1 MRKFIKKFLCFGLLV
16 LSIAIALDYMISMG
30 LRRTDCYRYQ
40 VFNDI
45 FKDNLKYDVL
55 IMGNSR
61 GFSHFNPRIIDSIC
75 HVNSYCLGLGGYP
88 INAQVSEYHCYKTH
102 NGTPKI
108 IIQQVDFVT
117 LNMVDDIRHQHD
129 SERFFPTVYD
139 KSMRK
144 ELKQLGYGFWELY
157 CPLYR
162 FNGYQKVIKDGMLE
176 FLGIRHYVDRPAY
189 KGFSPEKG
197 KWNGT
202 NVAAMDSISS
212 VMSEDAIALF
222 ENYLLECK
230 NDGVYVLLVNS
241 PVYSQT
247 TKKVKNMDKLNGYFD
262 SIAQKYGFKYF
273 NYTENYPLCDDTLNF
288 CVSVHMNPE
297 ATDRFSNDF
306 ANDMVTF
313 GIINQY

>member
-1 MRKFIKKFLCFGLLV
+1 MRKFVVKCLSFGLLV
-16 LSIAIALDYMISMG
+16 LSVAIALDYMISMG

-45 FKDNLKYDVL
+45 FKGDLENEVL

-61 GFSHFNPRIIDSIC
+61 GFSHFNPRIIDSVC
-75 HVNSYCLGLGGYP
+75 HVSSYNLGLGGYP
-88 INAQVSEYHCYKTH
+88 INAQISEYHCYKAH
-102 NGTPKI
+102 NVTPKI
-108 IIQQVDFVT
+108 IVQQVDFMT
-117 LNMVDDIRHQHD
+117 LNMEYDIRHQHD

-144 ELKQLGYGFWELY
+144 ELRQLGYGFWELY

-162 FNGYQKVIKDGMLE
+162 FNGYQKVIKDGLLE
-176 FLGIRHYVDRPAY
+176 FLHLRHYVERPAY

-212 VMSEDAIALF
+212 VMNEDAIALF
-222 ENYLLECK
+222 EKYLLECK

-247 TKKVKNMDKLNGYFD
+247 TKKVKKMDLVNDYFD
-262 SIAQKYGFKYF
+262 SIAQKFGFKYL

-288 CVSVHMNPE
+288 CVSVHMNPKT
-297 ATDRFSNDF
+297 TDRFSTDF
-306 ANDMVTF
+306 ANDLNSL
-313 GIINQY
+313 GLLAN

>member
-1 MRKFIKKFLCFGLLV
+1 MRKFVVKCLSFGLLV

-45 FKDNLKYDVL
+45 FKGNLENEVL

-61 GFSHFNPRIIDSIC
+61 GFSHFNPRIIDSVC
-75 HVNSYCLGLGGYP
+75 HVNSYDLGLGGYP
-88 INAQVSEYHCYKTH
+88 INAQISEYQCYKAH

-108 IIQQVDFVT
+108 IIQQVDFMT
-117 LNMVDDIRHQHD
+117 LNMEYDIRHQHD

-139 KSMRK
+139 KFMRK
-144 ELKQLGYGFWELY
+144 ELRQLGYGFWELY
-157 CPLYR
+157 CPLFR
-162 FNGYQKVIKDGMLE
+162 FNGYQKVIKDGLLE
-176 FLGIRHYVDRPAY
+176 FLHIRHYVERPAY

-197 KWNGT
+197 KWNGK
-202 NVAAMDSISS
+202 NAAAMDSISS
-212 VMSEDAIALF
+212 MMNEDAIALF
-222 ENYLLECK
+222 EDYLLECK
-230 NDGVYVLLVNS
+230 NDGVYVLLVNT

-247 TKKVKNMDKLNGYFD
+247 IKKVKKLDMVNDYFD
-262 SIAQKYGFKYF
+262 SIAQKFGFKYL

-297 ATDRFSNDF
+297 ATDRFSTDF
-306 ANDMVTF
+306 ANDLNSL
-313 GIINQY
+313 GLLAN

>member
-1 MRKFIKKFLCFGLLV
+1 MRKFVVKCICFGLLV
-16 LSIAIALDYMISMG
+16 LSIAVALDYMISMG

-45 FKDNLKYDVL
+45 FKGKLENEVL

-75 HVNSYCLGLGGYP
+75 HVNSYDLGLGGYP
-88 INAQVSEYHCYKTH
+88 INAQISEYHCYKSH

-108 IIQQVDFVT
+108 IVHQVDFMT
-117 LNMVDDIRHQHD
+117 LNMEYDIRHQHD

-139 KSMRK
+139 KSMRR
-144 ELKQLGYGFWELY
+144 ELRQLGYGFWELY

-162 FNGYQKVIKDGMLE
+162 FNGYQKVIKDGLLE
-176 FLGIRHYVDRPAY
+176 FLHLRHYVERPAY

-197 KWNGT
+197 MWNGT
-202 NVAAMDSISS
+202 NMAAMDSISS
-212 VMSEDAIALF
+212 VMNEDAIALF
-222 ENYLLECK
+222 EDYLLECR

-241 PVYSQT
+241 PVYSRT
-247 TKKVKNMDKLNGYFD
+247 IKKVKKMDKVNDYYD
-262 SIAQKYGFKYF
+262 SIAQKFGFKYL
-273 NYTENYPLCDDTLNF
+273 NYTKNYPLCDDTLNF

-297 ATDRFSNDF
+297 ATDRFSADF
-306 ANDMVTF
+306 ANDLNSL
-313 GIINQY
+313 GLLAN

>member
-1 MRKFIKKFLCFGLLV
+1 MRKFIIKSLGLGLLV
-16 LSIAIALDYMISMG
+16 LSFAIALDYMISMG
-30 LRRTDCYRYQ
+30 LRRTECYRYQ
-40 VFNDI
+40 VFDDI
-45 FKDNLKYDVL
+45 FKENLDNDVL

-75 HVNSYCLGLGGYP
+75 RVNSYGLGLGGYP
-88 INAQVSEYHCYKTH
+88 INAQISEYHCYKAH
-102 NGTPKI
+102 NGTPKVI
-108 IIQQVDFVT
+108 VQQVDFMT
-117 LNMVDDIRHQHD
+117 LNMEDDIRHQHD

-162 FNGYQKVIKDGMLE
+162 YNGYQKVIKDGLLE
-176 FLGIRHYVDRPAY
+176 FLGIRHYVERPAY

-197 KWNGT
+197 KWNGEI
-202 NVAAMDSISS
+202 AASMDSIGIL
-212 VMSEDAIALF
+212 MDARAITLF
-222 ENYLLECK
+222 ERYLDECK

-247 TKKVKNMDKLNGYFD
+247 TKKVKNMDRLNNYFD
-262 SIAQKYGFKYF
+262 SIAPKYGFKYL

-297 ATDRFSNDF
+297 ATDQFSCDF
-306 ANDMVTF
+306 AHDMLSF
-313 GIINQY
+313 GILDHN

>member
-1 MRKFIKKFLCFGLLV
+1 MRKFVVKCICFGLLV
-16 LSIAIALDYMISMG
+16 LSIAVALDYMISMG

-45 FKDNLKYDVL
+45 FKGKLENEVL

-61 GFSHFNPRIIDSIC
+61 GFSHFNPRIIDSVC
-75 HVNSYCLGLGGYP
+75 HVNSYDLGLGGYP
-88 INAQVSEYHCYKTH
+88 INAQISEYHCYKAH

-108 IIQQVDFVT
+108 IVHQVDFMT
-117 LNMVDDIRHQHD
+117 LNMEYDIRHQHD

-144 ELKQLGYGFWELY
+144 ELRQLGYGFWELY

-162 FNGYQKVIKDGMLE
+162 FNGYQKVIKDGLLE
-176 FLGIRHYVDRPAY
+176 FLHLRHYVERPAY

-197 KWNGT
+197 KWDGKNA
-202 NVAAMDSISS
+202 AAMDSIPS
-212 VMSEDAIALF
+212 VMNEDAIALF
-222 ENYLLECK
+222 EDYLLECR

-241 PVYSQT
+241 PVYSRT
-247 TKKVKNMDKLNGYFD
+247 IKKVKKMDKVNDYYD
-262 SIAQKYGFKYF
+262 SIAQKFGFKYL
-273 NYTENYPLCDDTLNF
+273 NYTKNYPLCDDTLNF

-297 ATDRFSNDF
+297 ATDRFSADF
-306 ANDMVTF
+306 ANDLNSL
-313 GIINQY
+313 GLLAN

>member
-1 MRKFIKKFLCFGLLV
+1 MRKFVVKCICFGLLV
-16 LSIAIALDYMISMG
+16 LSIAVALDYMISMG

-45 FKDNLKYDVL
+45 FKGKLENEVL

-75 HVNSYCLGLGGYP
+75 HVNSYDLGLGGYP
-88 INAQVSEYHCYKTH
+88 INAQISEYHCYKAH

-108 IIQQVDFVT
+108 IVHQVDFMT
-117 LNMVDDIRHQHD
+117 LNMEYDIRHQHD

-144 ELKQLGYGFWELY
+144 ELRQLGYGFWELY

-162 FNGYQKVIKDGMLE
+162 FNGYQKVIKDGLLE
-176 FLGIRHYVDRPAY
+176 FLHLRHYVERPAY

-197 KWNGT
+197 KWDGKNA
-202 NVAAMDSISS
+202 AAMDSIPS
-212 VMSEDAIALF
+212 VMNEDAIALF
-222 ENYLLECK
+222 EDYLLECR

-241 PVYSQT
+241 PVYSRT
-247 TKKVKNMDKLNGYFD
+247 IKKVKKMDKVNDYYD
-262 SIAQKYGFKYF
+262 SIAQKYGFKYL

-297 ATDRFSNDF
+297 ATDRFSADF
-306 ANDMVTF
+306 ANDLNSL
-313 GIINQY
+313 GLLAN